1 MVPSEAREKTYGIG
15 KRAGKRVSVMQKNGQ
30 RLLESKIQIPEM
42 PKEFQVREK
51 LLEQLVRAREQLVI
65 LHATIGYGKTVL
77 MSQYAQLLDC
87 DCAWYHLDALDN
99 DPATF
104 LQYLVLSFQR
114 ALGEFAFK
122 ADLSVLAEGFCMQR
136 MIRELVT
143 ELTGHLNHTEK
154 EFVLVL
160 DDFQVLENRDIFLLL
175 EELLDHANGRF
186 RMMIATKSMVPE
198 LFSRYLMRGQGYIL
212 AYGELSFRS
221 EEVRAVVGRMLT
233 EEEADR
239 YSEVIWRNMEG
250 WPAGVMSAALC
261 LRQLGNRALK
271 LEWSHISQESLIGN
285 YMTYELFKGLPYEIQ
300 QFLLRTS
307 FAEELQPELCN
318 EICGIHN
325 AGAILKYLLQENMFI
340 MRVGKKAGSYRY
352 HSMFRQFLQE
362 RAGEQTRRESRSR
375 IAGCYLSRQETAVA
389 LDYALRAENTELLAA
404 ILGKA
409 GLSMLEE
416 GKSRQVGE
424 CLACLEKKEAVLT
437 TELLFLTA
445 VRAFWEGDDGKGLE
459 AMAQTA
465 EKDVSCAVYQRLY
478 ERLLAEDREKG
489 DLLLKE
495 SCQKLQQQGRKLP
508 PLRAEKKTL
517 AEDMWNR
524 VGGGARLYVH
534 CFGNFRAE
542 VRPDSRELSW
552 RTRKTMELFACLMDR
567 EGRPVERKDLLLLL
581 WPEKEPGHA
590 VNMLHNMIYSIRRE
604 LNPWPEL
611 KELIPYRN
619 HQYELDLS
627 LLDTDLS
634 VFQEIFS
641 LADQGRAEELY
652 PYRERILHEYGPYL
666 ETVDGGWCS
675 PRRAYFERA
684 YTRTCRLLAKYCR
697 EQGDLETEIGCWSAC
712 READRYSEEAL
723 VGLLRCYGAMGERS
737 LLKETFES
745 ALRLFQEELGVD
757 PGEEVMRAY
766 EEAVRN
772 KFT

>member
-122 ADLSVLAEGFCMQR
+122 ADLSVLAEGSCMQR

-143 ELTGHLNHTEK
+143 ELTGYLNHTEE

-212 AYGELSFRS
+212 GYGELSFRS

-362 RAGEQTRRESRSR
+362 RAG
-375 IAGCYLSRQETAVA
+375 
-389 LDYALRAENTELLAA
+389 
-404 ILGKA
+404 
-409 GLSMLEE
+409 
-416 GKSRQVGE
+416 
-424 CLACLEKKEAVLT
+424 
-437 TELLFLTA
+437 
-445 VRAFWEGDDGKGLE
+445 
-459 AMAQTA
+459 
-465 EKDVSCAVYQRLY
+465 
-478 ERLLAEDREKG
+478 
-489 DLLLKE
+489 
-495 SCQKLQQQGRKLP
+495 
-508 PLRAEKKTL
+508 
-517 AEDMWNR
+517 
-524 VGGGARLYVH
+524 
-534 CFGNFRAE
+534 
-542 VRPDSRELSW
+542 
-552 RTRKTMELFACLMDR
+552 
-567 EGRPVERKDLLLLL
+567 
-581 WPEKEPGHA
+581 
-590 VNMLHNMIYSIRRE
+590 
-604 LNPWPEL
+604 
-611 KELIPYRN
+611 
-619 HQYELDLS
+619 
-627 LLDTDLS
+627 
-634 VFQEIFS
+634 
-641 LADQGRAEELY
+641 
-652 PYRERILHEYGPYL
+652 
-666 ETVDGGWCS
+666 
-675 PRRAYFERA
+675 
-684 YTRTCRLLAKYCR
+684 
-697 EQGDLETEIGCWSAC
+697 
-712 READRYSEEAL
+712 
-723 VGLLRCYGAMGERS
+723 
-737 LLKETFES
+737 
-745 ALRLFQEELGVD
+745 
-757 PGEEVMRAY
+757 
-766 EEAVRN
+766 
-772 KFT
+772 